1 MTRAI
6 EGACAFAWRNYLLIH
21 NDISENDDRRSDLF
35 RYVTNLRKFG
45 EYDFE
50 LLQIAAVT
58 YLKTLDDLHDDR
70 RARLAADQ
78 ALAERLV
85 SRRE

>member
-1 MTRAI
+1 MNQAI
-6 EGACAFAWRNYLLIH
+6 EGVCAFAWRNYLLIH

-50 LLQIAAVT
+50 LLQ
-58 YLKTLDDLHDDR
+58 
-70 RARLAADQ
+70 
-78 ALAERLV
+78 
-85 SRRE
+85 SRQ

>member
-1 MTRAI
+1 MTQAV

-21 NDISENDDRRSDLF
+21 SDISENDDRRSDLF
-35 RYVTNLRKFG
+35 RYVTNLRNFG

-50 LLQIAAVT
+50 LLQIAAVA
-58 YLKTLDDLHDDR
+58 YLRKLDELQDDR
-70 RARLAADQ
+70 RAKLAADR

-85 SRRE
+85 SRS